1 MDGAIDLRLII
12 TIGGILF
19 SVAGAA
25 AIGKMQIA
33 AILSSLT
40 DIEARLRAID
50 RRCDAFDTITEMQ
63 EQKLKILSGLLS
75 PEHLRRDNMV
85 MASALSDIEY
95 LKKQSDKM
103 VAMHNGSHPATAKD
117 HSK

>member
-33 AILSSLT
+33 AILSQLT
-40 DIEARLRAID
+40 DIETRLRAID
-50 RRCDAFDTITEMQ
+50 RRIDALDTASEKQ
-63 EQKLKILSGLLS
+63 SEKIKIFSGMLS

-85 MASALSDIEY
+85 IARVLSDIEY

-103 VAMHNGSHPATAKD
+103 AAIHNGSHPPTAKD

>member
-33 AILSSLT
+33 AILSQLT
-40 DIEARLRAID
+40 DIETRLRAID
-50 RRCDAFDTITEMQ
+50 RRIDALDTVSE
-63 EQKLKILSGLLS
+63 
-75 PEHLRRDNMV
+75 
-85 MASALSDIEY
+85 
-95 LKKQSDKM
+95 KQSEKIKIFSGQ
-103 VAMHNGSHPATAKD
+103 VLTTNLPTYTS
-117 HSK
+117 

>member
-33 AILSSLT
+33 AILSQLT
-40 DIEARLRAID
+40 DIETRLRAID
-50 RRCDAFDTITEMQ
+50 RRIDALDT
-63 EQKLKILSGLLS
+63 
-75 PEHLRRDNMV
+75 
-85 MASALSDIEY
+85 ASE
-95 LKKQSDKM
+95 KQS
-103 VAMHNGSHPATAKD
+103 
-117 HSK
+117 